1 MEGEHKAR
9 RLLVLLCAHMSMVIF
24 GGTYRC
30 LGVFLVE
37 WREYFDTSS
46 TQVSSIVTV
55 LAASGLLSGIPSGI
69 VITRYGC
76 HYGSLYGGVAFI
88 AGTLTSVFAPNPI
101 VLCITMGF
109 LTGLGIGAVRN
120 SAIVAIAHV
129 FKEGFSRANGIAL
142 AGGSIGMM
150 LFPPLLQLCIDQFGW
165 RGAMLILSG
174 MQLHIFIAALIFR
187 PPREIRTTENQ
198 SKTKPSVSNENKD
211 HELEL
216 LKGEDGDHSKR
227 TYPEESNKHLP
238 DENLTHSVD
247 VNHCETKLNCSD
259 QDQIEIHDDSEIR
272 KSCLDD
278 TQEAEGILDDQEVIK
293 EQDVR
298 RVDTKE
304 HQTNASQIN
313 EDVQEVLSKSDDV
326 PGDQSGPNESEA
338 LVNQSDEVKV
348 NVNDPP
354 ITTTVASKRRPSR
367 VQRGLSTSG
376 LSLFCNNV
384 GFCLFNLC
392 QIVLGLCYTGVL
404 THLVASAVYDGIDQ
418 QSASFLMSVFGIAN
432 LIARL
437 GSGWIVDLHLLSP
450 EHLYVLCVISFGATM
465 IVSRAWS
472 SYGWYV
478 FIALSFGISAGLFKT
493 LNPVVLKRYV
503 GMKYFA
509 RAIGIFYA
517 FTGAGDL
524 IGPVFAGALY
534 DASNSYDLPFYVAGS
549 LLIVSS
555 GLLLLEPPI
564 RRLKERRQARS
575 RMEPN
580 ESAV

>member
-9 RLLVLLCAHMSMVIF
+9 RLLVLLCAHISMVIF

-46 TQVSSIVTV
+46 TQVSLIVTV

-76 HYGSLYGGVAFI
+76 HYGSLYGGVAFV

-120 SAIVAIAHV
+120 SAIVAIAHI
-129 FKEGFSRANGIAL
+129 FKKGFSRANGIAL

-174 MQLHIFIAALIFR
+174 MQLHIFIAALVFR
-187 PPREIRTTENQ
+187 PPRESRTTENQ
-198 SKTKPSVSNENKD
+198 SKSKLSVSDENKN
-211 HELEL
+211 HELEP
-216 LKGEDGDHSKR
+216 LKGEDGDQSKR
-227 TYPEESNKHLP
+227 TNLEEINDHLP

-247 VNHCETKLNCSD
+247 VNHCETKLNSCD
-259 QDQIEIHDDSEIR
+259 QEQIEIHDDSETRI
-272 KSCLDD
+272 SHLDD
-278 TQEAEGILDDQEVIK
+278 TQEAESVLDDQEVNK

-304 HQTNASQIN
+304 HQTNTLQIN
-313 EDVQEVLSKSDDV
+313 EGVPEVLSKSDEA
-326 PGDQSGPNESEA
+326 PGDRSGRNESEA
-338 LVNQSDEVKV
+338 LMDQSDEVKV

-354 ITTTVASKRRPSR
+354 ITTIASKRRPSR

-376 LSLFCNNV
+376 LSLFCNNI

-392 QIVLGLCYTGVL
+392 QIVIGLCYTGVL

-418 QSASFLMSVFGIAN
+418 QSASFLLSVFGIAN

-450 EHLYVLCVISFGATM
+450 EHLYVLCVIAFGATM

-478 FIALSFGISAGLFKT
+478 FVALLFGISAGLFKS

-549 LLIVSS
+549 VLIVSS
-555 GLLLLEPPI
+555 GLLLLEPPL
-564 RRLKERRQARS
+564 RRLKERRQAKS
-575 RMEPN
+575 CMEPN